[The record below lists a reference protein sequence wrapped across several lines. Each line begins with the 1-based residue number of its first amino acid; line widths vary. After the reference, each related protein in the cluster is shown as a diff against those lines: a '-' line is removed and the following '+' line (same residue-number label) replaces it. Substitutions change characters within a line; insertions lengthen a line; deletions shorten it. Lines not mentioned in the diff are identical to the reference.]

1 MSKYSSYESEF
12 SRYESLRLQLAE
24 LGNQFLTD
32 ARLYP
37 GVNYRVLQA
46 DHSMGNDWWSE
57 WIDTNRTQNDSHEY
71 FDVHPATWAGSDWT
85 LDDLKFMEGRASNF
99 CGLFESDFGNLGV
112 AFPHLKRLSERAN
125 AVLISLQKEV
135 EQHPELI
142 RLASF
147 GHLCPGHRGWLD
159 SVRNTAELNRNAYVD
174 VKTKIWGVQ
183 DDMLS
188 RVRAIA
194 SIMRQTKAA
203 RSKGIDPE
211 CGVIGFE
218 LYPDVFTASGNA
230 IRLWLKG
237 VTEENVYKPIHTFNP
252 ICIPSSGG
260 PDEAFAIL
268 NNCESKLP
276 SIPSKSVSQRSKK
289 RGRKGSSEL
298 ERTNDKRVFDSWKKS
313 GYQTHKEF
321 AQKHGY
327 SLPVFK
333 RQIEREAKR
342 RKRSENRFDSA

>member
-1 MSKYSSYESEF
+1 MSKSSPYESEF

-37 GVNYRVLQA
+37 GVNFRVLQA

-57 WIDTNRTQNDSHEY
+57 WIDKNRTQNDSHEY

-85 LDDLKFMEGRASNF
+85 FDDLEFMEGQASDV
-99 CGLFESDFGNLGV
+99 CGHFECGSGNLGV
-112 AFPHLKRLSERAN
+112 ALPHLKRLSEQAN
-125 AVLISLQKEV
+125 AVLTSLQKEV

-147 GHLCPGHRGWLD
+147 GHLCPGYRGWLD

-194 SIMRQTKAA
+194 SIMNQTKAA
-203 RSKGIDPE
+203 TSKGIDPE

-237 VTEENVYKPIHTFNP
+237 VTEENVYKPIHNFDP

-260 PDEAFAIL
+260 PDEALAIL
-268 NNCESKLP
+268 NNCEIKLP
-276 SIPSKSVSQRSKK
+276 SIPSKSVSRRSKK
-289 RGRKGSSEL
+289 RGRKGPSDP
-298 ERTNDKRVFDSWKKS
+298 ERKIDKRVFDSWKAS
-313 GYQTHKEF
+313 GYTTYKEF
-321 AQKHGY
+321 AEKHDH
-327 SLPVFK
+327 SLPEVRK
-333 RQIEREAKR
+333 QIEREAKR